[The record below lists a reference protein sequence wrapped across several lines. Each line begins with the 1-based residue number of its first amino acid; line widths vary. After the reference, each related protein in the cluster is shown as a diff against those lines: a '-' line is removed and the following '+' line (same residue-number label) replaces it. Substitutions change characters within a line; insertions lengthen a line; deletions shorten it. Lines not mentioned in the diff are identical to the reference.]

1 MSLYEH
7 LTGAGLDDIAES
19 FGGKGISGG
28 NLHRAFVGMG
38 MSAQKPVPPESD
50 KENTDR
56 DFIPIRNTS
65 AMETAREHLLD
76 ELRKVTIPRLGKPTK
91 ITTNTMGYK
100 TVTNRPDVIGSIGR
114 TITFGYGMRKFRGFG
129 EFVAN
134 GKFPEVFKALVKYG
148 NTIAPRGW
156 KYSTITLNHGV
167 KAKKH
172 KDTFN
177 VGRSI
182 IVGIGDYTGGRV
194 KVWDKDDKNP
204 IEADIHDKP
213 LMFNGAKL
221 FHQTTPFKGERYTLI
236 YYNQKPGA
244 TVGDM
249 QMVGRGDESS
259 GGVFA

>member
-1 MSLYEH
+1 MSLADH
-7 LTGAGLDDIAES
+7 LRGAGLSDIADS
-19 FGGKGISGG
+19 FGGNGISGG
-28 NLHRAFVGMG
+28 NVHRAFDGKG
-38 MSAQKPVPPESD
+38 MSAQIPVPPEGD

-56 DFIPIRNTS
+56 DFIPIRNKT
-65 AMETAREHLLD
+65 AMEKAREELLE
-76 ELRKVTIPRLGKPTK
+76 ELRKVTIPTIGNPTKPTVSK
-91 ITTNTMGYK
+91 KGYK
-100 TVTNRPDVIGSIGR
+100 AVTNRADVIGSIGR
-114 TITFGYGMRKFRGFG
+114 TVTFGYGMRKFRGFG

-134 GKFPEVFKALVKYG
+134 DKYPEVFKALVKYG

-221 FHQTTPFKGERYTLI
+221 FHQTTPFKGERYTII

-249 QMVGRGDESS
+249 SMVGRGDEPS
-259 GGVFA
+259 GGIFA